1 MSRFDRRSFL
11 KGGAAALV
19 GVSTA
24 SAAQDSAAPTPFDAP
39 AKAGADGNYLP
50 QALTAPDMVILK
62 AAINRL
68 IPADELTPAAS
79 DLGIDRYIDRQLA
92 GPFGAGARWYM
103 QGPFAEGL
111 PTQGYQSRRTPA
123 QLIQDGLRALDAESQ
138 VSQSAFAFA
147 DLQPEQQDA
156 MLSQLES
163 GELALADVDGK
174 SFFKMLLQLTQEGF
188 MADPMYGG
196 NRDMAGWKLVG
207 FPGARGNYLNWVD
220 KTDQRYPFPP
230 VSIMGS

>member
-19 GVSTA
+19 GVTTS
-24 SAAQDSAAPTPFDAP
+24 SAAQDSAAPSP
-39 AKAGADGNYLP
+39 ATVPAQSDSDGNYLP

-62 AAINRL
+62 AAIDRL

-103 QGPFAEGL
+103 QGPFAQGL

-138 VSQSAFAFA
+138 VSNSAFAFA

-156 MLSQLES
+156 MLKNLES
-163 GELALADVDGK
+163 GELVLADVDSK
-174 SFFKMLLQLTQEGF
+174 AFFTMLLQLTQEGF
-188 MADPMYGG
+188 LADPMYGG
-196 NRDMAGWKLVG
+196 NRNMAGWKMIG

-220 KTDQRYPFPP
+220 KTDQAYPFPP